1 MVERCICYVEFCKI
15 FLFIRIR
22 LSPRS
27 TRTDELLPFTTLVRS
42 TSHLEFLVLR
52 NVAPSGQATD
62 YDQQNLPVYA
72 ELLDAHAAGVD
83 WAEGGRLILGLDV
96 AVDGET
102 ARKRSEERRV
112 GKECVSTCRSRWS
125 A

>member
-1 MVERCICYVEFCKI
+1 M
-15 FLFIRIR
+15 LSR
-22 LSPRS
+22 LAGFFAMAYGLQI
-27 TRTDELLPFTTLVRS
+27 DEQ

-102 ARKRSEERRV
+102 ARKCWESH
-112 GKECVSTCRSRWS
+112 SRKS
-125 A
+125 KRMNSSH